1 MVSLFFLVRDTSE
14 IYRTEHKH
22 RAITLVLGGQNHKAK
37 RRLDVLIGVWVAKPT
52 DLLNTKLHLE
62 NFVVRWTSL
71 LSALEGSPVPK
82 AKRRLDEPIGVYHL

>member
-1 MVSLFFLVRDTSE
+1 MRDTSE

-22 RAITLVLGGQNHKAK
+22 RAIKLVLGGQNHKAK

-82 AKRRLDEPIGVYHL
+82 AKRRLDEPIGVYRL